1 MGFFMNQPLGRRNRD
16 SREDPRRDWR
26 YHRPMAPGSRRPHQ
40 KYLSNHIYPY
50 LTIKHRDSTLKKVEL
65 TL

>member
-1 MGFFMNQPLGRRNRD
+1 MGFFMNQPQPAATVTRQ
-16 SREDPRRDWR
+16 DPRRDWR

-50 LTIKHRDSTLKKVEL
+50 LTIKHRDSALKKAV
-65 TL
+65 